1 MALFEAVEQKPPSK
15 VRRYLVTALVLLI
28 LLGGTLWWMLRF
40 HSEKVT
46 ILHFMNAV
54 TSRQYAAVLANM
66 RNSFTPLR
74 FNDFVEDWGPAGYYG
89 PVKSFHLDKTEHHP
103 GASGV
108 ELKLELSPFQPFPD
122 GKYIVKQ
129 SKTKE
134 VTLWVEFKDQSIS
147 YPPY

>member
-46 ILHFMNAV
+46 VLHFMNAV
-54 TSRQYAAVLANM
+54 IAGNLQQGYQIWKPSQSY
-66 RNSFTPLR
+66 S

-108 ELKLELSPFQPFPD
+108 EIKLELSPFQPFPD
-122 GKYIVKQ
+122 GNDIVKQ